1 MPCGVRLFLWL
12 LCEAASS
19 RLHGA
24 RTNGAPLIVQ
34 INVTVEKMRMTKN
47 LLVLA
52 ALAVMLAGCVVV
64 LARPLYVHA
73 PRVVVY

>member
-1 MPCGVRLFLWL
+1 M
-12 LCEAASS
+12 
-19 RLHGA
+19 
-24 RTNGAPLIVQ
+24 
-34 INVTVEKMRMTKN
+34 NVTVEKSRMKKN

-64 LARPLYVHA
+64 PARPLYVHA

>member
-1 MPCGVRLFLWL
+1 MHWRRGGVRYRSRRVFS
-12 LCEAASS
+12 AFS
-19 RLHGA
+19 RLIDNTGVGD
-24 RTNGAPLIVQ
+24 RAPGS
-34 INVTVEKMRMTKN
+34 VENYPMKKN

-64 LARPLYVHA
+64 PARPVYVHA

>member
-1 MPCGVRLFLWL
+1 VRRALRWDRI
-12 LCEAASS
+12 AA
-19 RLHGA
+19 
-24 RTNGAPLIVQ
+24 NDCAPVTVPM
-34 INVTVEKMRMTKN
+34 NVTVEKLRMKKN

-64 LARPLYVHA
+64 PERPLYVHA

>member
-1 MPCGVRLFLWL
+1 MTSPTP
-12 LCEAASS
+12 
-19 RLHGA
+19 GA
-24 RTNGAPLIVQ
+24 RSGAVLLTLPTNVIV
-34 INVTVEKMRMTKN
+34 VTVEKSRMKKN

-64 LARPLYVHA
+64 PARPLYVHA

>member
-1 MPCGVRLFLWL
+1 LIDDT
-12 LCEAASS
+12 
-19 RLHGA
+19 GA
-24 RTNGAPLIVQ
+24 DDRAPVS
-34 INVTVEKMRMTKN
+34 VENYPMKKN

-64 LARPLYVHA
+64 PARPVYVHA

>member
-1 MPCGVRLFLWL
+1 LRSACRFDRTG
-12 LCEAASS
+12 ADDSASVS
-19 RLHGA
+19 L
-24 RTNGAPLIVQ
+24 
-34 INVTVEKMRMTKN
+34 EKYPMKKN

-64 LARPLYVHA
+64 PARPMYVHA